1 MKKCLLMA
9 AAIVLFTQCKNDP
22 TPPPVEPPNPNA
34 KYFDVT
40 NGSFWVY
47 ANDSIAIDG
56 SIYSFGKDDT
66 LRQIKDTT
74 YLGQASKLM
83 EHYFFNALQGTTSKI
98 NYCMFQNGNKVYV
111 SKGFLGLFIPSFFVT
126 YFDVLPDSIKFADGS
141 ANTWNLNEID
151 VSDLDLTDFLDLPPS
166 VVKISG
172 DKVKIEFAR
181 GKDAVKSG
189 FNTNLFTMKV
199 VFAGEATVVIYGVEN
214 SVPFEALFSEINFY
228 FNPEGKGLIEV
239 EAKPM
244 EVKIKATVSLPLLP
258 PTPIEYPLT
267 NTAGFKKSL
276 KSLIMK

>member
-9 AAIVLFTQCKNDP
+9 VAIVLFTKCKNDP

-34 KYFDVT
+34 KYFDVE

-47 ANDSIAIDG
+47 ANDSIAING
-56 SIYSFGKDDT
+56 SIHSFGKDDT

-83 EHYFFNALQGTTSKI
+83 EHYFFNALQGTTSRI

-126 YFDVLPDSIKFADGS
+126 YVDILPDSIKFADGS

-151 VSDLDLTDFLDLPPS
+151 VPNLDLTNFPDLPS
-166 VVKISG
+166 VVSEISSGKI
-172 DKVKIEFAR
+172 KIEFAR

-199 VFAGEATVVIYGVEN
+199 VFAGNATIVIYGAEYP
-214 SVPFEALFSEINFY
+214 VPFEAVFSEINFY

-244 EVKIKATVSLPLLP
+244 EVKIKATLSVP
-258 PTPIEYPLT
+258 PFPSTPIEYPLT